1 MSAIHLRDW
10 RPADAGRLALVA
22 DDPELG
28 KWSQLAQLGPDRW
41 IAQQRSGDRGPS
53 LAVGDDADN
62 RLLGKVALRLPGRAS
77 AATAVPAIWAAD
89 QPAGE
94 LSFWV
99 IGDARGRGVATAAT
113 LAMIDIA
120 RDLGTMRSV
129 VLDIELENAASIRV
143 ATRIGAQPRATT
155 RVERDRQG
163 VARTLRAHVL
173 RL

>member
-1 MSAIHLRDW
+1 MSDVRLREW
-10 RPADAGRLALVA
+10 RPADAARVALVA
-22 DDPELG
+22 DDPDVA

-41 IAQQRSGDRGPS
+41 IAQQRTGDRGPS
-53 LAVGDDADN
+53 LAIGDAADD

-77 AATAVPAIWAAD
+77 SATVVPAICVAD

-113 LAMIDIA
+113 VAMIDIA
-120 RDLGTMRSV
+120 RDQGTMRSV

-143 ATRIGAQPRATT
+143 ATRLGAQPRATT
-155 RVERDRQG
+155 RVERDRHG
-163 VARTLRAHVL
+163 VARTLRAYVL
-173 RL
+173 HL